1 MIIDVN
7 KIRSRTKTK
16 IMDRPKS
23 GIFISRFNKK
33 SPAAKLSERFSTLFG
48 ALILIAITIG
58 GAYLIWTLVSQSS
71 RYIEIQAEKSNAETA
86 PYDKSAT
93 YEITYKPSQK

>member
-7 KIRSRTKTK
+7 KIRSRTKSK

-23 GIFISRFNKK
+23 GIFISRFNQR
-33 SPAAKLSERFSTLFG
+33 SPVAKRAEKFSTLFG
-48 ALILIAITIG
+48 ALILIAITVG

-71 RYIEIQAEKSNAETA
+71 RYIEIKVAEAQNPKPA
-86 PYDKSAT
+86 YDKSAS